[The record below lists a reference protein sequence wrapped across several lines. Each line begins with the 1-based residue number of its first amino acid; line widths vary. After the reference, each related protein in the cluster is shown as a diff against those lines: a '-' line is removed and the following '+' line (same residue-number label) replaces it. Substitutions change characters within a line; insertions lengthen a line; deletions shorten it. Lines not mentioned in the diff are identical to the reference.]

1 MLQQKGLFF
10 DKLKSIMVVIS
21 VFVLWLS
28 SYSTATLEA
37 VLSCIFILSFGVL
50 HGSNDIQLLHRAYR
64 SKQSQFSVYK
74 AVMFYIL
81 VVIGILGLFAIWPQL
96 ALPLFLLISGFHFGE
111 QHWSSN
117 VKQTAVG
124 STLFFSFY
132 GLFILFMLFYVQREQ
147 VVPVL
152 TELSGVKIQSE
163 WLGSMFLF
171 SAIGLVSTAVFL
183 LAKKLLTIRY
193 VEELFILLLL
203 FIIFN
208 VTSLIWSFS
217 IYFILWHS
225 IPSLRDQLV
234 FLYGHSS
241 KKTFIRYLKTSL
253 PYWLVSIAGL
263 GILYFFLKD
272 NIDQMLSILVYFLAA
287 ITFPHVLVISFWE
300 SRIKSSPES

>member
-1 MLQQKGLFF
+1 
-10 DKLKSIMVVIS
+10 MVVVS

-37 VLSCIFILSFGVL
+37 ILSCIFILSFGVL

-74 AVMFYIL
+74 AVMFYVLVVVGIL
-81 VVIGILGLFAIWPQL
+81 VLFVIWPQL

-111 QHWSSN
+111 QHWSVN
-117 VKQTAVG
+117 VKQTSFL

-152 TELSGVKIQSE
+152 TDLSGVGIQPE
-163 WLGSMFLF
+163 WLGGMFLL
-171 SAIGLVSTAVFL
+171 SGIGLGATAFFL
-183 LAKKLLTIRY
+183 QIKKSLTIRY
-193 VEELFILLLL
+193 LEEIFILVLL

-241 KKTFIRYLKTSL
+241 RATFVRYLRTSL

-263 GILYFFLKD
+263 GILYYFLKD
-272 NIDQMLSILVYFLAA
+272 NTDQMLSILVYFLAA